1 MNTLTPSRLQQFQRS
16 LALLAKAIAAD
27 GGSAVPAPPPA
38 QQRPLPT
45 ENATLTAVPE
55 SPAGVNIDTEQEAAE
70 FFSHLAWEKQQR
82 QNGTE
87 KDKDKLRIVPGSV
100 ALTDQAS
107 DSTPPAQ
114 RNGALPARP
123 DGALPARP
131 DNAASGDNDDD
142 DGSKKFF
149 QTLPWDGDTSE

>member
-16 LALLAKAIAAD
+16 LTLLAKAIAAD
-27 GGSAVPAPPPA
+27 DGPAVPAPNPA
-38 QQRPLPT
+38 QQRPKPA

-55 SPAGVNIDTEQEAAE
+55 SPAGVSIDTEQEAAE

-82 QNGTE
+82 QNGAE

-100 ALTDQAS
+100 ALIDQTSAGA
-107 DSTPPAQ
+107 PPAQ
-114 RNGALPARP
+114 N
-123 DGALPARP
+123 DGR
-131 DNAASGDNDDD
+131 DNNDD

-149 QTLPWDGDTSE
+149 HTLPWDGDTSE